1 MPDILTMC
9 LMAFVAVFILLT
21 VLALVMR
28 LITYIFPMEEEKTDA
43 ALISAISTTY
53 QTIYP
58 NTRITKIEETK

>member
-1 MPDILTMC
+1 MPDLLSMC
-9 LMAFVAVFILLT
+9 LTAFVAVFLLLS

-28 LITYIFPMEEEKTDA
+28 LITYVFPMKEEKTDA

-53 QTIYP
+53 QAIYP